1 MIQKEICKKLAQV
14 VRSGLGGAKIVAF
27 PRSGKNSFH
36 CTVRYGGRHFQVRVD
51 DLTNYPQWLVLNL
64 DGTLDQHTDKVLDL
78 ICDMTDEFFNLEFDE
93 LKKHLPGLQ
102 IKDVDDII
110 HRLNELSDEGDDHD
124 SDELV

>member
-1 MIQKEICKKLAQV
+1 MIQKQICKKLAEV

-27 PRSGKNSFH
+27 PRSGKNSFY
-36 CTVRYGGRHFQVRVD
+36 CIVRYGGRQFQVRVD
-51 DLTNYPQWLVLNL
+51 DLTNYPEWLVLNL
-64 DGTLDQHTDKVLDL
+64 DQTVDQHTGKVLDL
-78 ICDMTDEFFNLEFDE
+78 ICDMTDEFFNLEFDQ

-110 HRLNELSDEGDDHD
+110 RRLNELSDEGDEHD